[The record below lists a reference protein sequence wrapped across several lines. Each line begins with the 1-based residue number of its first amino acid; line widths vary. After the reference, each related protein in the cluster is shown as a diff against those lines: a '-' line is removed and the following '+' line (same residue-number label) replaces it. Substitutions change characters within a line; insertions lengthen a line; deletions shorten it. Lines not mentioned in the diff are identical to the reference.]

1 MAEHQLIEAEIPLS
15 AINKESDTDKRTH
28 DGHISTLHVWWARR
42 PLPMSRAVVYASLLP
57 DPGEAERGVV
67 AEELAAALPFAAST
81 SERLLAPLRRRLLAA
96 SGAKPKVLDCF
107 AGGGAIPLEALR
119 LGCDVTAFD
128 LNPVAHLLERGALDF
143 PQTFNEQDGLGRSV
157 LAKDVE
163 HWATVVAD
171 RTAAAVSD
179 LFPQSAGR
187 SAPAPIYFWVRTMPS
202 PDPDVKVDIPILSS
216 QLLAEGRRSAWVAVS
231 ISRHGVHL
239 DVRNGSPPEELDV
252 RRGFEAGGSVTCP
265 ISGVTAPQRDV
276 KAHGR
281 AHGFGYRLYA
291 VLDINRRDR
300 TYRNPTDAEVAAAE
314 RAEAALA
321 NLDDEE
327 YPDGTTL
334 IPDELVD
341 EIGYNNLQFLPYG
354 YTTWRS
360 LFTARQLVLFA
371 RMAQEIRRARTEM
384 EAEGIPAGR
393 ADAVAT
399 YLGFVMDKVLDRN
412 SAFSSWANTRETI
425 RGTFPGQTVQMRW
438 DFCEN
443 YPFRNGSGSW
453 SDALDAVLKVI
464 EHCSATGS
472 EPARIERGDAQVL
485 PYGDGEFDAVVIDP
499 PYYQS
504 VMYSD
509 LSDFFY
515 VWLKRSLGGI
525 YPKLF
530 ETPWTPKSA
539 EIVQN
544 RCHSEHPR
552 YIGEA
557 DFDQRLDNALRQVV
571 RVVKRQ
577 GVVSIVF
584 AHTDVKAWEKLLRS
598 LQSVGLIVTT
608 SWPIRSEMK
617 GRTVAHVNAALAS
630 SVLLVCR
637 PTAGGTEGFY
647 DDIVRE
653 LEQRLPERLDAFEAM
668 GLVGADYFVSAIG
681 PAFEVFA
688 RYSRVVRLSG
698 ETVDVS
704 DLMVLAR
711 EVVARHAIGR
721 LLGGERLQALDDESL
736 LYLTWRW
743 AYLTVAVPAD
753 DAMKLERAFGVD
765 LGDLSRPGGFLHK
778 TGAKYSLLGPHQ
790 RKDLKLGA
798 VPRLVDVLHLGC
810 QLWDAGRRRETLEVL
825 GATGLGTEPAFW
837 ATARALAEIL
847 PDGDR
852 ERTMLQG
859 FTANQDR
866 LAAESGKYAG
876 SSVEELTLFGD
887 L

>member
-1 MAEHQLIEAEIPLS
+1 MAEHQLIEVEMPLP
-15 AINKESDTDKRTH
+15 AINRESDTDKRTH

-42 PLPMSRAVVYASLLP
+42 PLPMSRAVVLASLLP
-57 DPGEAERGVV
+57 DPGEAQRPYVS
-67 AEELAAALPFAAST
+67 EEIAGALPFAAST
-81 SERLLAPLRRRLLAA
+81 SERRLGPLRRRLLAA
-96 SGAKPKVLDCF
+96 CGGKPKVLDCF

-119 LGCDVTAFD
+119 LGCEVTAFD
-128 LNPVAHLLERGALDF
+128 LNPVAHLLERGALEF
-143 PQTFNEQDGLGRSV
+143 PQRFNERDGMGRSV

-163 HWATVVAD
+163 RWAAVVAD
-171 RTAAAVSD
+171 RTCAAVSD
-179 LFPQSAGR
+179 LFPYSPGR

-202 PDPDVKVDIPILSS
+202 PDPDVPVDIPILSS
-216 QLLAEGRRSAWVAVS
+216 QLLAEGRRSAWVEVTT
-231 ISRHGVHL
+231 SRDHVQL
-239 DVRNGSPPEELDV
+239 DVRNGPPPKGLDV
-252 RRGFEAGGSVTCP
+252 KRGFEAGGSVTCP
-265 ISGVTAPQRDV
+265 ISGATAPQRDV
-276 KAHGR
+276 KAHGTKS
-281 AHGFGYRLYA
+281 GFGYRLYA
-291 VLDINRRDR
+291 VLDINKHER
-300 TYRNPTDAEVAAAE
+300 TYRNPTAAEMAAVE

-321 NLDDEE
+321 RLEGEE
-327 YPDGTTL
+327 YADGTTL
-334 IPDELVD
+334 IPDESVD
-341 EIGYNNLQFLPYG
+341 EIAYNNLQFLPYG

-360 LFTARQLVLFA
+360 LFTTRQLVLFA
-371 RMAQEIRRARTEM
+371 TMAREIRRARVEM
-384 EAEGIPAGR
+384 EVEGLSPAR

-399 YLGFVMDKVLDRN
+399 YLAFVMDKVMDRN
-412 SAFSSWANTRETI
+412 SAFSSWATTRETI

-443 YPFRNGSGSW
+443 YPFRIGTGSW
-453 SDALDAVLKVI
+453 TDALDAVLKVI
-464 EHCSATGS
+464 EHCTTTGPQ
-472 EPARIERGDAQVL
+472 PARVERGDAQAL

-525 YPKLF
+525 YPELF

-552 YIGEA
+552 YISEA
-557 DFDQRLDNALRQVV
+557 DFDQRLDNALRQVA
-571 RVVKRQ
+571 RVVKSD
-577 GVVSIVF
+577 GIVSIVF

-598 LQSVGLIVTT
+598 LQAVGLVVTT

-617 GRTVAHVNAALAS
+617 GRTVAHVNAALGS

-637 PTAGGTEGFY
+637 PTAGGVEGFY
-647 DDIVRE
+647 DDVVRD
-653 LEQRLPERLDAFEAM
+653 LERRLPERLDAFEAM
-668 GLVGADYFVSAIG
+668 GLSGADYFVSAIG
-681 PAFEVFA
+681 PSFEVFA
-688 RYSRVVRLSG
+688 QFSRVVRLSG

-711 EVVARHAIGR
+711 EIVARHAIGR
-721 LLGGERLQALDDESL
+721 LLGGEKLRALDDESL

-743 AYLTVAVPAD
+743 AYLTVAIPAD

-778 TGAKYSLLGPHQ
+778 AGAKYSLLGPHQ
-790 RKDLKLGA
+790 RKDVKLGA
-798 VPRLVDVLHLGC
+798 VPRLIDVLHLAC
-810 QLWDAGRRRETLEVL
+810 QLWDAGRRQETMELL

-847 PDGDR
+847 PDGER

-859 FTANQDR
+859 FAANQDR
-866 LAAESGKYAG
+866 LSAESGKYAG

-887 L
+887 R

>member
-1 MAEHQLIEAEIPLS
+1 MPDHQLIEVEIPLP

-42 PLPMSRAVVYASLLP
+42 PLPMSRAVVYGSLLP
-57 DPGEAERGVV
+57 DPGDEARPAVT
-67 AEELAAALPFAAST
+67 EELAAALPFAAST
-81 SERLLAPLRRRLLAA
+81 SERLLSPLKQRLQSAH
-96 SGAKPKVLDCF
+96 GTKPKVLDCF

-128 LNPVAHLLERGALDF
+128 LNPVAHLLERGALEF
-143 PQTFNEQDGLGRSV
+143 PQHFNELDGMGRSLLGR
-157 LAKDVE
+157 DVE
-163 HWATVVAD
+163 KWAAVVAEE
-171 RTAAAVSD
+171 TAAAVSE
-179 LFPQSAGR
+179 LFPPSPGR
-187 SAPAPIYFWVRTMPS
+187 STPAPNYFWVRTMPS
-202 PDPDVKVDIPILSS
+202 PDPDVGVDIPILSS
-216 QLLAEGRRSAWVAVS
+216 QLLAEGRRSAWVEVTPT
-231 ISRHGVHL
+231 RDGVRL
-239 DVRNGSPPEELDV
+239 DVHNGPPPEGIDAKQ
-252 RRGFEAGGSVTCP
+252 GFEAGGSVTCP
-265 ISGVTAPQRDV
+265 ISGATAPQRDV
-276 KAHGR
+276 KEHGTKT
-281 AHGFGYRLYA
+281 GFGYRLYA
-291 VLDINRRDR
+291 VLDVNGRDR
-300 TYRNPTDAEVAAAE
+300 SYRNPTDDEIAAA
-314 RAEAALA
+314 ASAAAALER
-321 NLDDEE
+321 LEGEE
-327 YPDGTTL
+327 YPDGVSL
-334 IPDELVD
+334 IPDEAVD
-341 EIGYNNLQFLPYG
+341 EIAYNNLQFLPYG

-360 LFTARQLVLFA
+360 LFTPRQLVLFA
-371 RMAQEIRRARTEM
+371 TVALEIRRARVAM
-384 EAEGIPAGR
+384 EAEGMSAAR

-399 YLGFVMDKVLDRN
+399 YLAFVMDKVLDRN
-412 SAFSSWANTRETI
+412 STFSSWKPGGEWI
-425 RGTFPGQTVQMRW
+425 RATFPGQTVQMRW

-443 YPFRNGSGSW
+443 YPFRRGGGGW
-453 SDALDAVLKVI
+453 EDAVEAVVKVI
-464 EHCSATGS
+464 EHCTTTG
-472 EPARIERGDAQVL
+472 PDAARVERGDARHL
-485 PYGDGEFDAVVIDP
+485 PYGNGEFDAVVIDP

-515 VWLKRSLGGI
+515 VWLKRSLGAI

-552 YIGEA
+552 YISEGE
-557 DFDQRLDNALRQVV
+557 FDQRLDSALREVS
-571 RVVKRQ
+571 RVVKRD

-598 LQSVGLIVTT
+598 LQAVGLVVTT

-637 PTAGGTEGFY
+637 PTEGGVEAFY
-647 DDIVRE
+647 DDVVRE
-653 LEQRLPERLDAFEAM
+653 LEQRLPERLDAFDAM
-668 GLVGADYFVSAIG
+668 GLSGADYFVSAIG

-698 ETVDVS
+698 DTVNVS

-711 EVVARHAIGR
+711 EIVARHAVGR
-721 LLGGERLQALDDESL
+721 LLGGETLSALDNESL

-743 AYLTVAVPAD
+743 AYLSVAVPAD
-753 DAMKLERAFGVD
+753 DAMKLERAFSVD
-765 LGDLSRPGGFLHK
+765 LGELNRPGGFVHK
-778 TGAKYSLLGPHQ
+778 AGAKYSLLGPHQ
-790 RKDLKLGA
+790 RKDVKLGA
-798 VPRLVDVLHLGC
+798 VPRLIDVLHLAC
-810 QLWDAGRRRETLEVL
+810 QLWDAGRRQETTELL
-825 GATGLGTEPAFW
+825 GATGFGNEPGFW

-866 LAAESGKYAG
+866 LAAESGKFT
-876 SSVEELTLFGD
+876 STSVDELTLFGNT
-887 L
+887 

>member
-1 MAEHQLIEAEIPLS
+1 MADHQLIEVEMPLP
-15 AINKESDTDKRTH
+15 AINIESDTDKRTH

-57 DPGEAERGVV
+57 DPGEAQRSAVI
-67 AEELAAALPFAAST
+67 EELEAALPFAAST
-81 SERLLAPLRRRLLAA
+81 SERRLGPLRRRLLAA
-96 SGAKPKVLDCF
+96 CGGKPKVLDCF

-119 LGCDVTAFD
+119 LGCEVTAFD
-128 LNPVAHLLERGALDF
+128 LNPVAHLLERGALEF
-143 PQTFNEQDGLGRSV
+143 PQRFDDRDGMGRSL

-163 HWATVVAD
+163 RWAAVVAD
-171 RTAAAVSD
+171 RTAGAVSE
-179 LFPQSAGR
+179 LFPPSQGR

-202 PDPDVKVDIPILSS
+202 PDPDVQVDIPILSS
-216 QLLAEGRRSAWVAVS
+216 QLLAEGRRSAWVAVTT
-231 ISRHGVHL
+231 SRDHV
-239 DVRNGSPPEELDV
+239 ELDV
-252 RRGFEAGGSVTCP
+252 RKGPPPQGLDVKRGFEAGGSVTCP
-265 ISGVTAPQRDV
+265 ISGATAPQRDV
-276 KAHGR
+276 KAHGTKK
-281 AHGFGYRLYA
+281 GFGYRLYA
-291 VLDINRRDR
+291 VLDINKRER
-300 TYRNPTDAEVAAAE
+300 TYRNPTAAEIAGAE
-314 RAEAALA
+314 RARAVLA
-321 NLDDEE
+321 RLEEEE

-334 IPDELVD
+334 VPDEAVD
-341 EIGYNNLQFLPYG
+341 EIAYRNLQFLPYG

-371 RMAQEIRRARTEM
+371 TMAREIRRARGEM
-384 EAEGIPAGR
+384 EVDGMSPAR

-399 YLGFVMDKVLDRN
+399 YLGFVMDKVMDRN
-412 SAFSSWANTRETI
+412 STFSSWQPDGEKI
-425 RGTFPGQTVQMRW
+425 RATFPGQTVQMRW

-443 YPFRNGSGSW
+443 YPFRTGSGSW
-453 SDALDAVLKVI
+453 NDAVGAVVKVI
-464 EHCSATGS
+464 EHCTTLGS
-472 EPARIERGDAQVL
+472 RPARIERGDAQAL

-499 PYYQS
+499 PYYYS

-525 YPKLF
+525 YPQLF

-544 RCHSEHPR
+544 RCYTTHPR
-552 YIGEA
+552 FISEA
-557 DFDQRLDNALRQVV
+557 DFDQRLDNALRQVA
-571 RVVKRQ
+571 RVVKSD

-598 LQSVGLIVTT
+598 LQAVGLVVTT

-617 GRTVAHVNAALAS
+617 GRPVAHVNAALAS

-637 PTAGGTEGFY
+637 PTAGGVDGFY
-647 DDIVRE
+647 DDVVRD
-653 LEQRLPERLDAFEAM
+653 LERRLPERLDAFEAM
-668 GLVGADYFVSAIG
+668 GLSGADYFVSAIG

-688 RYSRVVRLSG
+688 QFSRVVRLSG

-721 LLGGERLQALDDESL
+721 LLGGEKLRALDDESL

-743 AYLTVAVPAD
+743 AYLTVAIPAD

-765 LGDLSRPGGFLHK
+765 LDELSRPGGFLHK
-778 TGAKYSLLGPHQ
+778 AGAKYNLLGPHE
-790 RKDLKLGA
+790 RKDVKLGA
-798 VPRLVDVLHLGC
+798 VPRLVDVLHLAC
-810 QLWDAGRRRETLEVL
+810 QLWDAGRRQETTELL
-825 GATGLGTEPAFW
+825 GATGVGTEPAFW

-847 PDGDR
+847 PDGER

-859 FTANQDR
+859 FAANQDR
-866 LAAESGKYAG
+866 LSAESGKYAG

-887 L
+887 R

>member
-1 MAEHQLIEAEIPLS
+1 MPDYQLIEVEIPLP
-15 AINKESDTDKRTH
+15 AINTESDTDKRTH

-57 DPGEAERGVV
+57 DPGDTDRSVV
-67 AEELAAALPFAAST
+67 TEELAAVLPFGAAT
-81 SERLLAPLRRRLLAA
+81 TERLLAPLKQRLRLAHP
-96 SGAKPKVLDCF
+96 AKPKVLDCF

-128 LNPVAHLLERGALDF
+128 LNPVANLLERGSLVF
-143 PQTFNEQDGLGRSV
+143 PQQFNERDGFGRSL

-163 HWATVVAD
+163 KWAVVVAD
-171 RTAAAVSD
+171 RTAAAVAT
-179 LFPQSAGR
+179 LFPPSPGR
-187 SAPAPIYFWVRTMPS
+187 TTPAPIYFWVRTMPS
-202 PDPDVKVDIPILSS
+202 PDPDVEVEIPILSS
-216 QLLAEGRRSAWVAVS
+216 RLLAEGRRSAWVEVTTSRDAV
-231 ISRHGVHL
+231 RL
-239 DVRNGSPPEELDV
+239 DVHNSPPPEELDV
-252 RRGFEAGGSVTCP
+252 KKGFEAGGSVTCP
-265 ISGVTAPQRDV
+265 ISGATAPQRDV
-276 KAHGR
+276 KLHGTK
-281 AHGFGYRLYA
+281 AGFGYRLYA
-291 VLDINRRDR
+291 VLDIKGRDR
-300 TYRNPTDAEVAAAE
+300 SYRNPTAAEVQAAE
-314 RAEAALA
+314 SASDALER
-321 NLDDEE
+321 LDHE
-327 YPDGTTL
+327 YPDGTSM
-334 IPDELVD
+334 IPDEAVD
-341 EIGYNNLQFLPYG
+341 EIAYNNLQFLPYG
-354 YTTWRS
+354 YSTWRS
-360 LFTARQLVLFA
+360 LFTPRQLVLFA
-371 RMAQEIRRARTEM
+371 TMAQEIRRARSAM
-384 EAEGIPAGR
+384 EAEGMRAER

-399 YLGFVMDKVLDRN
+399 YLAFVMDKVMDRN
-412 SAFSSWANTRETI
+412 SAFSSWATSRETI

-443 YPFRNGSGSW
+443 YPFRTGTGSW
-453 SDALDAVLKVI
+453 DDALDAVVKVI
-464 EHCSATGS
+464 EHCTSIGS
-472 EPARIERGDAQVL
+472 EPARVERGDAQAL
-485 PYGDGEFDAVVIDP
+485 PYGDEEFDAVVIDP

-515 VWLKRSLGGI
+515 VWLKRSLGDI

-552 YIGEA
+552 YISEA
-557 DFDQRLDNALRQVV
+557 EFDQRLDNALRQVA
-571 RVVKRQ
+571 RVVKRN
-577 GVVSIVF
+577 GIVSIVF

-598 LQSVGLIVTT
+598 LQAVGLVVTT

-637 PTAGGTEGFY
+637 PTDGGVEGFY
-647 DDIVRE
+647 DDVVRE
-653 LEQRLPERLDAFEAM
+653 LERRLPERLDEFDAM
-668 GLVGADYFVSAIG
+668 GLSGADYFVSAIG

-711 EVVARHAIGR
+711 EIVARHAIGR
-721 LLGGERLQALDDESL
+721 LLGGETLRALDEESL

-743 AYLTVAVPAD
+743 AYLSVAIPAD
-753 DAMKLERAFGVD
+753 DAMKLERAFSVD
-765 LGDLSRPGGFLHK
+765 LGELTRPGGFVHK
-778 TGAKYSLLGPHQ
+778 AGAKYSLLGPHQ
-790 RKDLKLGA
+790 RKDVKVGA
-798 VPRLVDVLHLGC
+798 VPRLIDVLHLAC
-810 QLWDAGRRRETLEVL
+810 QLWDTGRRQETTELL
-825 GATGLGTEPAFW
+825 GATGFGTEPGFW

-859 FTANQDR
+859 FTASQDR
-866 LAAESGKYAG
+866 LAAESGRFTG
-876 SSVEELTLFGD
+876 TSVEELTLFER
-887 L
+887 